1 MNKKRLTALTTSIVM
16 AAFALAVPLQAS
28 AQDEDRTWLQVRTTH
43 VKIDRV
49 QEFVALQEKFAKAL
63 AADDRSGRDVWEE
76 IRGDNAT
83 FHAVSAIDNLAELDE
98 PFVPPMAEEEW
109 DEWVAALRQT
119 IDSSTRTILRSHRE
133 WTIPADEGTEPGLL
147 RLRSIKVKPGSMYAY
162 HGWVIDQLIPALK
175 ANGAKGVSFNHG
187 AFGGDTSTWVMGSRI
202 ENFAEL
208 QKRKGSLSG
217 MSDEDYGALL
227 GASADMVLSTDIR
240 ILRHRA
246 DLSN

>member
-1 MNKKRLTALTTSIVM
+1 MINKRLKALTTGIVLT
-16 AAFALAVPLQAS
+16 AFSLAIPLQAG

-43 VKIDRV
+43 VKRDRV
-49 QEFVALQEKFAKAL
+49 QEFVALQEKFAQAL
-63 AADDRSGRDVWEE
+63 AADDRPGRDVWEE
-76 IRGDNAT
+76 VRGDNST
-83 FHAVSAIDNLAELDE
+83 FHSVTSIDNLAELDE
-98 PFVPPMAEEEW
+98 PFDPPMGEEEW
-109 DEWVAALRQT
+109 AAWVAALLAT

-133 WTIPADEGTEPGLL
+133 WTIPADDDDEPGLL
-147 RLRSIKVKPGSMYAY
+147 RLRSIRVKPGSMYAY

-202 ENFAEL
+202 DNFAAL

-217 MSDEDYGALL
+217 MSDEDYGALM
-227 GASADMVLSTDIR
+227 GASADMVVSTDIR